1 MKTLLFTTCV
11 LTIGFLSG
19 AIPPVRS
26 EVIGNIVTGTDAHF
40 YVERNSIRITGNLRA
55 AVITSSNDANPVYKG
70 PRLDPIVVV
79 NCQTHKYCNCPRG

>member
-1 MKTLLFTTCV
+1 MKTLLFTTCFI
-11 LTIGFLSG
+11 TIGFLSA

-26 EVIGNIVTGTDAHF
+26 EVIGNMVVGTEASF
-40 YVERNSIRITGNLRA
+40 YVDMNSIRIKGNLRA